1 FCRSQSAQCFELNL
15 PERFSAK
22 KKCRF
27 VCAHAARFAAREK
40 HCTKV
45 IPNGANRSR
54 GCNVVAGGGEARLS
68 IPRHHLKLTLRDP
81 STSLGMTISSNTI
94 SHLSESLPAD
104 HRDLSEI
111 PVHPVQMRHPS
122 NSMAG
127 TLPFRKNGRLARRT
141 PVQSTR

>member
-1 FCRSQSAQCFELNL
+1 SQSAQCFELNL

-22 KKCRF
+22 NECRF
-27 VCAHAARFAAREK
+27 VCAHAPRFAARK
-40 HCTKV
+40 QHRTKV
-45 IPNGANRSR
+45 IPNGAKLSR
-54 GCNVVAGGGEARLS
+54 G

-81 STSLGMTISSNTI
+81 STSLGMTISSNAI
-94 SHLSESLPAD
+94 FHLSEFLPAD